1 MPTLYETLAPTQRL
15 AIATRTTGPARL
27 AQTFAAFAGQ
37 FYDRTAFDA
46 LARQVSA
53 LYEPERADTFRA
65 QLDRRL
71 RDRAHAPV
79 AWEAAPPRAERA
91 A

>member
-1 MPTLYETLAPTQRL
+1 MPTLYETLAPSDQL
-15 AIATRTTGPARL
+15 AIATRTTSPARL

-46 LARQVSA
+46 LARQVTA
-53 LYEPERADTFRA
+53 LYEPERADAFRA

-79 AWEAAPPRAERA
+79 AWGSRASREERA